1 MSDQS
6 GCIKITARGSASQGN
21 NDTVFLDKLVVG
33 NTYMLMNLEWARELM
48 AIINSNTS
56 IVHLLRQCIITAEL
70 LALAS
75 IRISWGVDLSR
86 ANPAWESDMSVMN
99 WSPLSQSGSGLKQ
112 SLIKASLPLL
122 ESSDLQS
129 P

>member
-6 GCIKITARGSASQGN
+6 GCIKITARGSASQGK

-56 IVHLLRQCIITAEL
+56 IVHLLRQCTITAEL
-70 LALAS
+70 LALGSAGGW
-75 IRISWGVDLSR
+75 ISLGQTQPGKVTC
-86 ANPAWESDMSVMN
+86 
-99 WSPLSQSGSGLKQ
+99 QS
-112 SLIKASLPLL
+112 
-122 ESSDLQS
+122 
-129 P
+129 